1 MTEEQQSQ
9 NNIILSNHRTVLDY
23 RTNQRYSEAVDNAT
37 AYVAGTIDF
46 IAYAIYAGAQL
57 SVQAAQALQ
66 TLGARAFVLGQR
78 ANEFYYD
85 KGLDQK
91 VNQLASVAKA
101 KISEYR
107 DASPAVMSEPELD
120 LDSEFDLEPELD
132 LEPAVLR
139 SSSHPVE
146 EEEEEELAPSA

>member
-23 RTNQRYSEAVDNAT
+23 RTNQQYSEAVDNAT
-37 AYVAGTIDF
+37 AYVAGAIDF
-46 IAYAIYAGAQL
+46 VAYAIYAGAQL
-57 SVQAAQALQ
+57 SVQAARALQ
-66 TLGARAFVLGQR
+66 TIGARAFVLGQR

-91 VNQLASVAKA
+91 VKQLASATKA

-107 DASPAVMSEPELD
+107 DASPAVMSEPELG
-120 LDSEFDLEPELD
+120 LDSELD
-132 LEPAVLR
+132 LEPEVFA
-139 SSSHPVE
+139 SSSRSV